1 VLSMAGDG
9 PSSDDIIKILITSD
23 NHVGYNEKDE
33 IRGGDSFHTF
43 EEVLKIAA
51 DEKVSAESR
60 SARSAV
66 AAFLPPAVVGMPRG
80 GQPSSLRRSRNS

>member
-1 VLSMAGDG
+1 MGDDG

-33 IRGGDSFHTF
+33 IRGNDSFHTF

-51 DEKVSAESR
+51 DEKVT
-60 SARSAV
+60 ARRAR
-66 AAFLPPAVVGMPRG
+66 APCLCL
-80 GQPSSLRRSRNS
+80 SSSRRSFLSRL

>member
-1 VLSMAGDG
+1 MWKEKEREQQQRLPQPKERSGAQPAVLSMAGDG

-51 DEKVSAESR
+51 DEKVRMPPR
-60 SARSAV
+60 SCR
-66 AAFLPPAVVGMPRG
+66 GYPR
-80 GQPSSLRRSRNS
+80 